1 MSYRVLQLSPQSSTR
16 FTRRRIAVQDS
27 WRTPSINGLDIG
39 SLESWFEYDSELGES
54 NADGHTNWGVI
65 SGLALSIAFSA
76 SFWAGV
82 AWVVGRVWR

>member
-16 FTRRRIAVQDS
+16 IIRRKISVQDS
-27 WRTPSINGLDIG
+27 WRTPSINGLDMG
-39 SLESWFEYDSELGES
+39 SLRSWFEYDSELGES
-54 NADGHTNWGVI
+54 DADGHTHWGTI

-82 AWVVGRVWR
+82 AWVVLRVWK